1 VRPHFDR
8 LLFAAIT
15 RNWDDGT
22 ISSYSNTLEK
32 HDSALPPAIS
42 ASLQS
47 IDAKAAGLL
56 THVSMMIAGLGLM
69 APLVSSSE
77 FELSIIFFEIAVY
90 LLIALGCLRCLSVF
104 RSKELFGSA
113 AADELVGREL
123 IIRRE
128 LYAICNRVA
137 IVFTL
142 FVFIFLPFLFLWKPA
157 S

>member
-1 VRPHFDR
+1 VRPHLDR

-77 FELSIIFFEIAVY
+77 FELSIIFVEIAVY

-113 AADELVGREL
+113 PADELVGREL